1 LAGGG
6 GPPKFNGP
14 KARLYFRH
22 ASHLLEADRNCILSF
37 QAQPSHPKT
46 KVFFFYSDQ
55 TIEYRPINIL
65 PQQKQNDKDKQLPLL
80 QQEKV
85 NGLEEEFVAILNLCG
100 TFFFHHQHL
109 KAFVLKYR
117 KTHRR
122 GNTCKLTSC

>member
-1 LAGGG
+1 MGRKPASIFGM
-6 GPPKFNGP
+6 
-14 KARLYFRH
+14 RH
-22 ASHLLEADRNCILSF
+22 ICLRQTVTVSYLFKLNLLIQKQKC
-37 QAQPSHPKT
+37 
-46 KVFFFYSDQ
+46 FFYSDQ

-85 NGLEEEFVAILNLCG
+85 NGPEEEFVAILNLCG